1 MKNNP
6 VIKFCFDWQ
15 VSGDVRVFLR
25 LFDRHHAHCL
35 RKSSNS
41 LPVLKYCFGLQ
52 VSSDVRMLLPLL
64 VGIMVAKWVADAL
77 THPLYHGLLEIKC
90 IPFLSSEPISIK
102 HLDLLPVAR
111 VMASPVVTLCE
122 RDRLGT
128 VFEAL
133 RHTQHNGFPIVR
145 ASPHGQVGGQCF
157 QHSTM
162 CLASLCHPS
171 TIAVMHSRCQFG
183 LCST

>member
-1 MKNNP
+1 M
-6 VIKFCFDWQ
+6 WQQ
-15 VSGDVRVFLR
+15 VSSDVRMGPISLMGTPPFVMWQQV
-25 LFDRHHAHCL
+25 
-35 RKSSNS
+35 SSDVRIGPIS
-41 LPVLKYCFGLQ
+41 LMGTPPFVMWRQ

-90 IPFLSSEPISIK
+90 IPFLNPEPMVSK

-128 VFEAL
+128 VWEAL
-133 RHTQHNGFPIVR
+133 RHTNHNGFPVVR
-145 ASPHGQVGGQCF
+145 ASAHGQVWNAMALLHAFGNMQ
-157 QHSTM
+157 
-162 CLASLCHPS
+162 LCCGSHL
-171 TIAVMHSRCQFG
+171 TLKCRVMRVSV
-183 LCST
+183 